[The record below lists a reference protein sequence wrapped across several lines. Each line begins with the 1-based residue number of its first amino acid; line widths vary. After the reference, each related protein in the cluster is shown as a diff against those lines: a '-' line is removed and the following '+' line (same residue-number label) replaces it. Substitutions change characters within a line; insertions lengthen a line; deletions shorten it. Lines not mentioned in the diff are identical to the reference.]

1 MFGPKMHVCEAPLIG
16 MAIGGL
22 IGGGGTLA
30 GFATVAGM
38 AGMALGALGGTLLG
52 KGLSGPKVQQPQNQQ
67 QAAAAATPALP
78 PAPTIPA
85 IPSSP
90 VDTPNPVASPINTT
104 PGEQAPLTPQEIAA
118 GQMTND
124 KPRRGRVSTI
134 LTNPQSLLGTD
145 SVGDAGN
152 EKLGG

>member
-1 MFGPKMHVCEAPLIG
+1 MFGPKMHVMEAPLIG

-52 KGLSGPKVQQPQNQQ
+52 KGLSQKSPQPQQQQQ
-67 QAAAAATPALP
+67 QAAAETPALP

-85 IPSSP
+85 IPQTPVSTPDVKASS
-90 VDTPNPVASPINTT
+90 IT
-104 PGEQAPLTPQEIAA
+104 PGEAAPMTPEEIAA
-118 GQMTND
+118 GQMTNA
-124 KPRRGRVSTI
+124 KPRRGRLSTI
-134 LTNPQSLLGTD
+134 LTTPQSLLG
-145 SVGDAGN
+145 AGN
-152 EKLGG
+152 SLGDTGFEKLGG